1 MSSVQVRPMKMTV
14 PVYPGGRLGAGLA
27 VLRLSMAGATL
38 TCARLADHGGPGQWL
53 LAILCVSLALG
64 VWTRWSALA
73 GAVALMVLGLPTLA
87 PQDLAIAGGMAA
99 LVLTGPG
106 AYAIDARV
114 WGLVSVR
121 SRSSR

>member
-1 MSSVQVRPMKMTV
+1 MKMTV
-14 PVYPGGRLGAGLA
+14 PVYPGGLLGAGLV
-27 VLRLSMAGATL
+27 VLRLSMAGAALTL
-38 TCARLADHGGPGQWL
+38 GHLADHGGLGQWL

-64 VWTRWSALA
+64 VWARWSALA
-73 GAVALMVLGLPTLA
+73 GALALIALELPTLT
-87 PQDLAIAGGMAA
+87 PGDLMIVGGMAA

-121 SRSSR
+121 SRPSR